1 MLPPCSCAWAAR
13 TNLAC
18 RGLAA
23 VPDGDWFCLA
33 CQPLASAKAAARL
46 LPATEQV
53 HEAEI
58 ERKQEVKN
66 ARGGD
71 DEEKGDIDR
80 DQVNL
85 CVALVYVP
93 RGVL

>member
-1 MLPPCSCAWAAR
+1 MPWFGGGAR
-13 TNLAC
+13 RRLV
-18 RGLAA
+18 L
-23 VPDGDWFCLA
+23 LS
-33 CQPLASAKAAARL
+33 CQPSASAKAAARL
-46 LPATEQV
+46 LPATEQF

-71 DEEKGDIDR
+71 DEEKDDTDE

-85 CVALVYVP
+85 CIAIVYVL

>member
-1 MLPPCSCAWAAR
+1 MTYVYRHFRDL
-13 TNLAC
+13 
-18 RGLAA
+18 
-23 VPDGDWFCLA
+23 
-33 CQPLASAKAAARL
+33 QPSTQRANQLLELQLYNRFIASGPAIAAARL

-53 HEAEI
+53 HEADI
-58 ERKQEVKN
+58 ELKQEVKN

-71 DEEKGDIDR
+71 DDEDNDTDE

-85 CVALVYVP
+85 CIALVYVP

>member
-1 MLPPCSCAWAAR
+1 MTYVYRHFRDL
-13 TNLAC
+13 
-18 RGLAA
+18 
-23 VPDGDWFCLA
+23 
-33 CQPLASAKAAARL
+33 QPSTQRANQLLELQLYNRFIASGPAIAAARL

-53 HEAEI
+53 HEADT

-66 ARGGD
+66 DRGGD
-71 DEEKGDIDR
+71 EEIDDTDK

-85 CVALVYVP
+85 CIALVYVP